1 MTNNHMVV
9 LMIRT
14 DRLELIQA
22 YKEFANILIKA
33 SETKIFDDK
42 VRLIKRAESKRQQ
55 FEELLERLIDNGPLF
70 VESFKESQVEAV
82 TNPVLKNRLKNG
94 LFNKEEMEQVLVEE
108 IELSE
113 EFKRNL
119 YPISDWEKIIFW
131 NMEEKAA
138 DALLSN

>member
-14 DRLELIQA
+14 GSSELIQA
-22 YKEFANILIKA
+22 YKEFANTLIKA

-42 VRLIKRAESKRQQ
+42 VRLIKRAESKRQL
-55 FEELLERLIDNGPLF
+55 FEELLERLINNEPLF
-70 VESFKESQVEAV
+70 VESFKESQIEAV

-94 LFNKEEMEQVLVEE
+94 LFNKEEMEQVLLEE
-108 IELSE
+108 RELSE
-113 EFKRNL
+113 EFKRIL
-119 YPISDWEKIIFW
+119 YPISEGEKIIFW